1 MPHFEDEQ
9 SDQPGDESQE
19 ESYSQEVKVTKK
31 TAQSRKSA
39 VKDVVMS
46 QSQGQRS
53 SQIKQSQASKRQ
65 SVV

>member
-9 SDQPGDESQE
+9 SDQPGDES
-19 ESYSQEVKVTKK
+19 KK